1 MKIKVGINGMGR
13 IGRMI
18 VRSIIENNNKNIE
31 IIAAMIGSANQP
43 IVILPAIDHWT
54 SFPPF
59 NKPIPMT
66 APTTAWELE
75 TGTSGMEGKFID
87 CKKLLIPWEAN
98 KNKTIEWEITTIKA
112 ATGDIFN
119 KSLPTVNITLFE

>member
-1 MKIKVGINGMGR
+1 M
-13 IGRMI
+13 
-18 VRSIIENNNKNIE
+18 
-31 IIAAMIGSANQP
+31 IAAITGSANQP
-43 IVILPAIDHWT
+43 IVILPAIDHCT

-75 TGTSGMEGKFID
+75 TGTKGIEGRFID
-87 CKKLLIPWEAN
+87 CKKLLIPWDAN
-98 KNKTIEWEITTIKA
+98 KNKTIEWEITTINA

-119 KSLPTVNITLFE
+119 KSFPTVNITLLE

>member
-1 MKIKVGINGMGR
+1 
-13 IGRMI
+13 
-18 VRSIIENNNKNIE
+18 
-31 IIAAMIGSANQP
+31 MIGNVNQP
-43 IVILPAIDHWT
+43 IVILPAIPHCT
-54 SFPPF
+54 SLPPF

-66 APTTAWELE
+66 APTTACELE
-75 TGTSGMEGKFID
+75 TGTSGIDGRFID

-119 KSLPTVNITLFE
+119 KSFPTVNITLFE